1 MFNLF
6 IIMMV
11 LFTFYTNA
19 NNILELKDILVK
31 YNDCHNF
38 YIKNVYPIQSK
49 NSNVSFE
56 DYLEYWWDT
65 RETSEILVQ
74 RICKQMVF
82 SYELRSPKNNFYLR
96 TNAPINSF

>member
-6 IIMMV
+6 IMIII
-11 LFTFYTNA
+11 LFSFYTNA
-19 NNILELKDILVK
+19 NNILQLKDILVK

-56 DYLEYWWDT
+56 DYLEYWWNGN
-65 RETSEILVQ
+65 ENSEILLQ

-82 SYELRSPKNNFYLR
+82 SYELHSPKNSSYLR
-96 TNAPINSF
+96 VNSLINSL